1 MNGKNTQGENIADNG
16 GIHESFR
23 AYMHSVESL
32 GKEPALPGLTQ
43 FTNEQ
48 MFFIS
53 FAQVWCDIATPEYM
67 LGELLDGEH
76 SPGRFRVIG
85 PLGNSEDFQREF
97 NCPADAPMNRVDKCK
112 LW

>member
-1 MNGKNTQGENIADNG
+1 MNGENCVGENIADNG
-16 GIHESFR
+16 DIRASFR
-23 AYMHSVESL
+23 TYMNTKESL

-53 FAQVWCDIATPEYM
+53 YAQVWCEIATPEYM